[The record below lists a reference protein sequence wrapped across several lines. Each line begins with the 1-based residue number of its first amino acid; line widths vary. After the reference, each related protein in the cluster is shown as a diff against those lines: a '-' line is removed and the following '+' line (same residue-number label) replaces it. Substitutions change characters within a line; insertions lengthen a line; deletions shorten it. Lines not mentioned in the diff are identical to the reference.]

1 MTTRRIILEQLT
13 VQASIGI
20 LDHERAARQPLILH
34 AEFDVRSTGPVLD
47 ENIDTVL
54 DYRAL
59 RATLIDECTT
69 RHTNLLESLV
79 ERILVRVLADFPDV
93 LRVRIR
99 ASKPQAFE
107 DCAAVSIEQ
116 SRRREAR

>member
-1 MTTRRIILEQLT
+1 MTIRRIILEQLT

-20 LDHERAARQPLILH
+20 LDHERAARQTLILN
-34 AEFDVRSTGPVLD
+34 AEFDVHATGPVSD
-47 ENIDTVL
+47 EDIGTVL

-59 RATLIDECTT
+59 RTALIDECTA
-69 RHTNLLESLV
+69 RHTNLLETLV
-79 ERILVRVLADFPDV
+79 ERILARVLADFPDV

-99 ASKPQAFE
+99 AGKPQAFE

-116 SRRREAR
+116 SRRR